1 MTEKF
6 SALWAQAELECSLRS
21 QRFADFDFAEDYT
34 AEVQQRFG
42 ELIVEACLA
51 HVDSWTGTKY
61 TPATDRILAGIKQ
74 EFNK

>member
-1 MTEKF
+1 MNEKF
-6 SALWAQAELECSLRS
+6 SALWAQAQLECSLRD

-34 AEVQQRFG
+34 VEVQQRFG

-74 EFNK
+74 EFNV